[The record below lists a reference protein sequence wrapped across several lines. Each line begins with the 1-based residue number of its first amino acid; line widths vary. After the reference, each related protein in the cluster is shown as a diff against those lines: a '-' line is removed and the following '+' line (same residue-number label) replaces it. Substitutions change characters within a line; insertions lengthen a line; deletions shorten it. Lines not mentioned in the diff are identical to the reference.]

1 MMLHHVPEPLFDQ
14 IDHHTNRPGPP
25 SRLDVHQRKLEHDKM
40 YLNSFE
46 IERLSTRPMDRHLPQ
61 QFAELDILRR
71 NDPTRIDRIR
81 TRISNSLISIAEN
94 IRPSDARHRDIASVR

>member
-1 MMLHHVPEPLFDQ
+1 MMLQHLPDPLFDQ
-14 IDHHTNRPGPP
+14 LDHYSNPGPP

-61 QFAELDILRR
+61 QFADLDILRS
-71 NDPTRIDRIR
+71 NDPSRIDRIR
-81 TRISNSLISIAEN
+81 LQISNTLVSLAEN
-94 IRPSDARHRDIASVR
+94 IRPSDARRRDIASAR